1 MIEVLV
7 PCTNVTRLGVGGKRV
22 IRPEKL
28 MPGYVLLNMRMDKD
42 TWFSVKNSN
51 NVQNFVGHDR
61 ARKNAAGGTRSSR
74 NPYQRRVRAIVK
86 SKRAAM

>member
-61 ARKNAAGGTRSSR
+61 ARKNAAGGTRPDR
-74 NPYQRRVRAIVK
+74 NPYFGEEYDK
-86 SKRAAM
+86 P